1 MIKDDIIHLLDNI
14 IEKNKFS
21 NIEINYYFNIKNYT
35 KSEKAFIKN
44 ILNETLKNLIYID
57 YIIDF
62 FAKNVSKR
70 KIRHLLRI
78 SIAQIM
84 FMNSDNKGV
93 VYEAVEIAKSVNIHQ
108 GKFVNSILKNVINN
122 INKVNENIS
131 ENNKLSIML
140 SYPKWI
146 VNKIKMDW
154 PEDYESILKS
164 FKQKSY
170 LSVRINRKKIS
181 REQFLDKMKNIDTK
195 ILFEVFDVFYLSN
208 SKIMDSQL
216 FNDGEI
222 FFQDASSYLVAKNMD
237 VKNDDRVLDAC
248 CAPGGKTLA
257 ILSLYDPKKI
267 ICTDIY
273 DHKIDSLKSL
283 KEKYAYENMEV
294 IKNDASQEG
303 AFYEKYFDKI
313 LLDVPCSGLGVLR
326 KKPEK
331 IYSLEQTDIKALKKL
346 QKKIFETNLTY
357 LKDGGE
363 LIYSTCTITKNEN
376 TNNVKYFLEK
386 YKNLEVLPIQI
397 PDNVKHITDE
407 FGGVYISH
415 KNEYLDGFYM
425 IKFKK
430 LKDM

>member
-35 KSEKAFIKN
+35 KAEKAFIKN
-44 ILNETLKNLIYID
+44 VLSETMKNLIYID

-70 KIRHLLRI
+70 KIRQLLRI
-78 SIAQIM
+78 SVAQIL
-84 FMNSDNKGV
+84 FMDSDNKGV
-93 VYEAVEIAKSVNIHQ
+93 VYEAVEIAKLVNIHQ
-108 GKFVNSILKNVINN
+108 GKFVNSVLKNVINN
-122 INKVNENIS
+122 IDKVNESIA

-146 VNKIKMDW
+146 VEKIKIDW
-154 PEDYESILKS
+154 SDDYEEILKS

-170 LSVRINRKKIS
+170 LSVRINRKKIN
-181 REQFLDKMKNIDTK
+181 REQFLDRIKDIDTK
-195 ILFEVFDVFYLSN
+195 ILFEVEDVFYVSN
-208 SKIMDSQL
+208 SKIMEAKI
-216 FNDGEI
+216 FNDDEI
-222 FFQDASSYLVAKNMD
+222 FFQDASSYIVAKNMD
-237 VKNDDRVLDAC
+237 IKDSARVLDAC

-257 ILSLYDPKKI
+257 MLSLYNPKKI

-273 DHKIDSLKSL
+273 DHKIDLLKSL
-283 KEKYAYENMEV
+283 KEKYNYENMEV
-294 IKNDASQEG
+294 IKNDASHEG
-303 AFYEKYFDKI
+303 SFYEKYFDKI

-331 IYSLEQTDIKALKKL
+331 VYSLQLSDIKALKKL

-357 LKDGGE
+357 LKDDGE

-386 YKNLEVLPIQI
+386 YNNLKVLPLEI
-397 PDNVKHITDE
+397 PENVQYETDE

-415 KNEYLDGFYM
+415 KNKYLDGFYI

-430 LKDM
+430 IKDM